1 MEDSKVKKRPRD
13 ESEEDSVEVE
23 IDSPEVKKL
32 RENLLEDD
40 EVECCAE
47 VEDLDFYMRSFEE
60 EIRSS
65 PAALDVTSD
74 SCEKQP
80 VLGYLLEASDDELG
94 LPPTTS
100 SSPDMEAKLVRAESE
115 SSELG
120 GETWGFDGEIPG
132 YDQLMLGIGEA
143 EDCGDEFAVLDGLF
157 ELSDFASGDFAWR
170 PETLPT

>member
-1 MEDSKVKKRPRD
+1 MEDSKMKKRPRD
-13 ESEEDSVEVE
+13 ESEEDSFQAE

-40 EVECCAE
+40 EADCCAE

-65 PAALDVTSD
+65 PASLDVTSD
-74 SCEKQP
+74 PGDKQP

-100 SSPDMEAKLVRAESE
+100 SSPDVEAQLVRAESE
-115 SSELG
+115 MSELG
-120 GETWGFDGEIPG
+120 GETWGFEGEIPG

-143 EDCGDEFAVLDGLF
+143 EGCGDEFAVLDRLF
-157 ELSDFASGDFAWR
+157 ELSDFASGDLAWK